1 LAFFFCLDL
10 KITTVKVLFFMVWL
24 KTTSLWIY
32 KFVGFVFVPKIN
44 LLGVVYRQVNSSSD
58 IFITSDRFTKKESY
72 LKRERKEGIK
82 HLAFQ
87 QTINDHSVHIVT
99 HQKLLRVVFQMQWV
113 WHSPY
118 WRHSITYHPKT
129 DLHILICPT

>member
-1 LAFFFCLDL
+1 
-10 KITTVKVLFFMVWL
+10 
-24 KTTSLWIY
+24 
-32 KFVGFVFVPKIN
+32 VGFVFVPKIN

-99 HQKLLRVVFQMQWV
+99 HQKLLRVVFQMQ
-113 WHSPY
+113 
-118 WRHSITYHPKT
+118 
-129 DLHILICPT
+129 